1 MSQDAKTQI
10 RIEGHPETDPLIAG
24 ILTLS
29 ERMGIKPTTTARIL
43 IKEAMELRKGPRKP

>member
-10 RIEGHPETDPLIAG
+10 RIEGHPESDELISAV
-24 ILTLS
+24 LKLS

-43 IKEAMELRKGPRKP
+43 IKEALDLRKGQRKP